1 MVYSFSFIIGGLI
14 LMLIV
19 LNFKKTDRNI
29 FEEIKSMEGIFAG
42 ILAIIIG
49 IVTLFIG
56 WK

>member
-14 LMLIV
+14 LMLVV
-19 LNFKKTDRNI
+19 LKFKKTDRNI
-29 FEEIKSMEGIFAG
+29 FEETKSMKGIFAA

>member
-1 MVYSFSFIIGGLI
+1 
-14 LMLIV
+14 MLVV
-19 LNFKKTDRNI
+19 LKFKKTDRNI
-29 FEEIKSMEGIFAG
+29 FEETKSMKGIFAA

>member
-14 LMLIV
+14 LMLVV
-19 LNFKKTDRNI
+19 LKFKKTDRNI
-29 FEEIKSMEGIFAG
+29 FEEIKSMEGIFAA

>member
-1 MVYSFSFIIGGLI
+1 MIYSFSFIIGGLI
-14 LMLIV
+14 LMLVV
-19 LNFKKTDRNI
+19 LKFKKTDRNI
-29 FEEIKSMEGIFAG
+29 FEEIKSMEGIFAA

>member
-14 LMLIV
+14 LMLLV
-19 LNFKKTDRNI
+19 LKFKKTDRNI
-29 FEEIKSMEGIFAG
+29 FEETKSMEGIFAA

>member
-1 MVYSFSFIIGGLI
+1 
-14 LMLIV
+14 MLVV

-29 FEEIKSMEGIFAG
+29 FEEIKSMEGIFAA

>member
-1 MVYSFSFIIGGLI
+1 
-14 LMLIV
+14 MLIV